1 MCQVKKQ
8 LKISAWNIRGLGEK
22 VRDKQF
28 IENIDSDI
36 NILLETWKGETQQF
50 TVNDYL
56 TINKC
61 RKRNARAKRF
71 SGGIIIAYKKHIH
84 KGLHY
89 IEKGTNSPNRLWLKL
104 DKNYFGFK
112 NNVYVGCIYLPPISS
127 NHYDDDMLNL
137 ENEINHF
144 NNKGEVLL
152 LGDFNARTACDIDF
166 IEKDS
171 IDLNQFTNDN
181 ILPENYPID
190 FTYKRNSLDQVINM
204 QGKNLLNL
212 CISARLRMLNGRYI
226 GDLMGNYTCISNNG
240 YSTVDYCIASESL
253 LSSVLYFKTGIFS
266 YLSDHAKIEVH
277 LKCNIDVKNNNLISK
292 EWKNCEKYIWKEESK
307 TLLLKYLAT
316 EKMKDEILYIE
327 NKKFSQNQEG
337 VDEATKII
345 TDLMV
350 NITENCCKH
359 ITIKMK
365 KHKQRKVPKWSDNSV
380 HELKTQIN
388 WVASQI
394 RKNPFDLNFRI
405 RFFSLCKEL
414 KKLVKQKKNQYKK
427 LIFSKLEETFN
438 QNIQEYWDVLKNMKT
453 DKELVD
459 RDDNEEIFHDIDKL
473 KKHFQEQGVCKQ
485 FDKGFEDSIVKEL
498 KSLENELNYV
508 DLTDKPITCSE
519 IKQVISKLKLGKSTG
534 PDTIPNEVLKHS
546 SVVTLP
552 TYAKL
557 FNLLISTG
565 CYPKL
570 WEKSYVIALH
580 KGGDKNMLSNYR
592 GISLMNCFSKIFS
605 AVLNS
610 RLVNLI
616 STKYNAGQ
624 FGFRENHRTSDSIFV
639 IKSLINKY
647 LHKNKKKIY
656 VCFVDLKKAFDS
668 LWRNGLLYKLI
679 KVGIGKNMYEII
691 KSQFV
696 NTEGAIKYKDKHSD
710 FFKIQRGVRQGDS
723 ISPTLF
729 NIFIN
734 DLDTIFNNDFCSPLK
749 LLEHNVSS
757 LLFADD
763 LVILSESKI
772 GLQNCLNN
780 LEEYCN
786 KWQLTVN
793 VDKTKSMIFQNKT
806 NYKNEEDF
814 LMFKNDKIE
823 NVTEF
828 KFLGNKIKYNGN
840 LEPSS
845 EDLAKKAR
853 KAMYS
858 IKSYTSS
865 YSDLP
870 VKVSCNLFDTLI
882 RPILCYNSEIFYM
895 DIYLKYY
902 RAKQRSIK
910 NNFQVDKFDF
920 IDKTT
925 LEKVHLHFCKNI
937 LGVRRNSTNL
947 TARAEL
953 GRSPVEKYI
962 AFQTIKYLSRLHMDD
977 INPLLKDAFQLCKV
991 LDSENNYSWF
1001 TYAKDI
1007 CSDIGIDINDL
1018 GKCKNVKILNNFQK
1032 IFKKQIDNYYNNILS
1047 NKILQL
1053 NEDNKIF
1060 LYKYFK
1066 QETSEFEYYLS
1077 HPNFETRKNLT
1088 KFRTSDHSLQ
1098 IEVGRYKKI
1107 PREQRFCLSCDQKLD
1122 DEYHFFLHCQLNSK
1136 LRKELENNL
1145 DLNSETAT
1153 DKIKL
1158 ITILNPST
1166 PSGIKAVTSF
1176 IQRSLELRRE
1186 G

>member
-1 MCQVKKQ
+1 
-8 LKISAWNIRGLGEK
+8 
-22 VRDKQF
+22 
-28 IENIDSDI
+28 
-36 NILLETWKGETQQF
+36 
-50 TVNDYL
+50 
-56 TINKC
+56 
-61 RKRNARAKRF
+61 
-71 SGGIIIAYKKHIH
+71 
-84 KGLHY
+84 
-89 IEKGTNSPNRLWLKL
+89 
-104 DKNYFGFK
+104 
-112 NNVYVGCIYLPPISS
+112 
-127 NHYDDDMLNL
+127 
-137 ENEINHF
+137 
-144 NNKGEVLL
+144 
-152 LGDFNARTACDIDF
+152 
-166 IEKDS
+166 
-171 IDLNQFTNDN
+171 
-181 ILPENYPID
+181 
-190 FTYKRNSLDQVINM
+190 
-204 QGKNLLNL
+204 
-212 CISARLRMLNGRYI
+212 
-226 GDLMGNYTCISNNG
+226 
-240 YSTVDYCIASESL
+240 
-253 LSSVLYFKTGIFS
+253 
-266 YLSDHAKIEVH
+266 
-277 LKCNIDVKNNNLISK
+277 
-292 EWKNCEKYIWKEESK
+292 
-307 TLLLKYLAT
+307 
-316 EKMKDEILYIE
+316 
-327 NKKFSQNQEG
+327 
-337 VDEATKII
+337 
-345 TDLMV
+345 
-350 NITENCCKH
+350 
-359 ITIKMK
+359 
-365 KHKQRKVPKWSDNSV
+365 
-380 HELKTQIN
+380 
-388 WVASQI
+388 
-394 RKNPFDLNFRI
+394 
-405 RFFSLCKEL
+405 
-414 KKLVKQKKNQYKK
+414 
-427 LIFSKLEETFN
+427 
-438 QNIQEYWDVLKNMKT
+438 
-453 DKELVD
+453 
-459 RDDNEEIFHDIDKL
+459 
-473 KKHFQEQGVCKQ
+473 
-485 FDKGFEDSIVKEL
+485 
-498 KSLENELNYV
+498 
-508 DLTDKPITCSE
+508 
-519 IKQVISKLKLGKSTG
+519 
-534 PDTIPNEVLKHS
+534 
-546 SVVTLP
+546 
-552 TYAKL
+552 
-557 FNLLISTG
+557 
-565 CYPKL
+565 
-570 WEKSYVIALH
+570 
-580 KGGDKNMLSNYR
+580 
-592 GISLMNCFSKIFS
+592 
-605 AVLNS
+605 
-610 RLVNLI
+610 
-616 STKYNAGQ
+616 
-624 FGFRENHRTSDSIFV
+624 
-639 IKSLINKY
+639 
-647 LHKNKKKIY
+647 
-656 VCFVDLKKAFDS
+656 
-668 LWRNGLLYKLI
+668 
-679 KVGIGKNMYEII
+679 
-691 KSQFV
+691 
-696 NTEGAIKYKDKHSD
+696 
-710 FFKIQRGVRQGDS
+710 
-723 ISPTLF
+723 
-729 NIFIN
+729 
-734 DLDTIFNNDFCSPLK
+734 
-749 LLEHNVSS
+749 
-757 LLFADD
+757 
-763 LVILSESKI
+763 
-772 GLQNCLNN
+772 
-780 LEEYCN
+780 
-786 KWQLTVN
+786 
-793 VDKTKSMIFQNKT
+793 MIFQNKT

-814 LMFKNDKIE
+814 LMFKNDQIE

-1018 GKCKNVKILNNFQK
+1018 GKCKNVKNLNNFQK